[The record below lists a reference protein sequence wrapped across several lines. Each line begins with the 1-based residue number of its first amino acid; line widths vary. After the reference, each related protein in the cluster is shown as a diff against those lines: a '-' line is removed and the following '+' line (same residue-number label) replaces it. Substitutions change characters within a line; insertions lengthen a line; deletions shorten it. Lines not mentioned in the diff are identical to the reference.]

1 MAWAKNGT
9 PITLGSALD
18 DMDITDLGGKK
29 FNVFLVHKIAS
40 GITRLFPT
48 INNDGGSLYANRL
61 SESGTADSTGTS
73 VANLQEMHISGDK
86 DDFGIIY
93 GVAISGEEKLFMG
106 WTIGANTSGAASAP
120 GRYEFVSKYVPS
132 SLTDT
137 IDRFDLNN
145 TGSGSYAADSNLS
158 AIGTD

>member
-1 MAWAKNGT
+1 MAWGKNGT
-9 PITLGSALD
+9 ALTLGSAGD

-48 INNDGGSLYANRL
+48 INNDGCSLYANRL
-61 SESGTADSTGTS
+61 SESGSGDSTDTR
-73 VANLQEMHISGDK
+73 VANLQEMHISGNK

-106 WTIGANTSGAASAP
+106 WTISANTSGSGSAP
-120 GRYEFVSKYVPS
+120 ARYEFVSKYVPS

-145 TGSGSYAADSNLS
+145 TGSGSYDTDSNVS
-158 AIGTD
+158 ALGTD